1 MDRDFLGWDRPPL
14 AAATEW
20 LQQQFGSN
28 LEGVLVALPGAR
40 AGRILSEQLA
50 RTIGT
55 SLRPPTIVTA
65 GLASD
70 QLLDLDGVPAGRL
83 VRTLAWRKALAGLSP
98 QALSGI
104 VADPPAEDDLAAWM
118 RLAEE
123 VRTLFGEVAAEGLD
137 FARVAESQEL
147 AEWAGEQ
154 RRWAALASAQA
165 GMTKLVEEAGFV
177 DPHLGRLRAIDA
189 GRTSAANNW
198 RAICLVGVTEL
209 NALLR
214 RALEQASV
222 PVTALVF
229 APSENAELFD
239 EQGGL
244 IPEAWSSW
252 RTSLDAERQWFVVDS
267 PADQAEQAARVIA
280 SWDGMYSAEQI
291 SLGVTDSELSPFLQG
306 TLAEGGVRARDA
318 AGVANGRTSPAVLL
332 AAVARFLSTRAFE
345 DFGTLVRHPDFE
357 SALCARAAEGELA
370 SEFEPVSWVD
380 AYHDGHLPLLLNGEW
395 SCDKSDKR
403 DRVLAKNMSALWEAA
418 SGLLGEFE
426 TATSQSAASDFTAVI
441 SSARDFLERVYGT
454 RELDHEAESDRVLI
468 GALSALGK
476 GLTELESLPPSL
488 APKAVRGSSKAGS
501 KAVAETL
508 ELLLRV
514 VASGQVPPAA
524 AKLGEPTI
532 ELLGWL
538 ELALD
543 DAPALI
549 VTGFEQGK
557 VPETIRGDTYLPN
570 RLRQSLGIVDNDRR
584 LARDLYATELLL
596 QSREEVAFISGR
608 RNSAGD
614 PQVPSRIIF
623 HCEESDVPLRTR
635 RFLNGTSPR
644 TSAQLSGEE
653 KGYRP
658 PRGEVERKLES
669 IGVTSFARFLSAPYL
684 FYLEKVLRLN
694 STDDRSR
701 EIQPMSF
708 GNLAHDVLQAFGEK
722 EGLRDSTE
730 ESDIA
735 EFLSN
740 ELGRRAK
747 ANFGKSP
754 LPAVRLQLEQLD
766 FRLRTF
772 AHKQAERAA
781 DGWRIRETEW
791 EPASKS
797 YEFIVDDEPIQIRGR
812 IDRFDYHPGRGEWAI
827 WDYKTGEK
835 CDKPLTKHRK
845 KTGEWRDL
853 QLPLY
858 CLLAEELLQGAE
870 PTELG
875 FISIAKSPSDI
886 GFKPLKGWSVNKQES
901 LSFADGVERAV
912 EVARDVVRQIR
923 AGDFFELKGID
934 DRVPIFAAIAGVGAI
949 SDGGA
954 AEGDDE

>member
-1 MDRDFLGWDRPPL
+1 MERDFLGWDRPPL

-20 LQQQFGSN
+20 LEQQFGSN
-28 LEGVLVALPGAR
+28 LEGVLIALPGAR
-40 AGRILSEQLA
+40 AGRTLSELLA

-83 VRTLAWRKALAGLSP
+83 VRTLAWRKALAGLS
-98 QALSGI
+98 ARDLSGI

-137 FARVAESQEL
+137 FARVAESEEL

-154 RRWAALASAQA
+154 RRWAALARAQA

-229 APSENAELFD
+229 APAENAALFD

-244 IPEAWSSW
+244 IPDAWSGW

-267 PADQAEQAARVIA
+267 PADQAEQAARVIS
-280 SWDGMYSAEQI
+280 SWEGMYSAEQI

-306 TLAEGGVRARDA
+306 ALAEEGVRARDA

-357 SALCARAAEGELA
+357 SALRERAAATGGDN
-370 SEFEPVSWVD
+370 EFEPVSWVD
-380 AYHDGHLPLLLNGEW
+380 AYHDQHLPLLLNGEW
-395 SCDKSDKR
+395 CSDKSDKR
-403 DRVLAKNMSALWEAA
+403 DRVLAGNMAELWSATCA
-418 SGLLGEFE
+418 LLGELE
-426 TATSQSAASDFTAVI
+426 SASASDFAVVI
-441 SSARDFLERVYGT
+441 TSTRDFLERVYGA

-476 GLTELESLPPSL
+476 ALSELESLPPSL
-488 APKAVRGSSKAGS
+488 APKAVRGS

-508 ELLLRV
+508 ELLLRI
-514 VASGQVPPAA
+514 VASGQIPPAA

-596 QSREEVAFISGR
+596 QSREEVAFVSGR

-614 PQVPSRIIF
+614 PEVPSRIIF

-635 RFLNGTSPR
+635 RFLDGSSPR
-644 TSAQLSGEE
+644 TSAHLSGEE
-653 KGYRP
+653 KSYEL
-658 PRGEVERKLES
+658 PRGAVERKVET

-684 FYLEKVLRLN
+684 FYLEKVLRLD

-701 EIQPMSF
+701 EIQPMNF

-730 ESDIA
+730 ESAIA
-735 EFLSN
+735 EFLSS

-766 FRLRTF
+766 FRLRAF
-772 AHKQAERAA
+772 ARVQAERAA
-781 DGWRIRETEW
+781 AGWRIRETEW

-797 YEFIVDDEPIQIRGR
+797 YEFMVDDEPIRIRGR
-812 IDRFDYHPGRGEWAI
+812 IDRIDYHPGRGEWAI
-827 WDYKTGEK
+827 WDYKTGET
-835 CDKPLTKHRK
+835 CGKPLTKHRK
-845 KTGEWRDL
+845 PSGEWRDL

-870 PTELG
+870 PAEIG
-875 FISIAKSPSDI
+875 FISIAKSPGEI
-886 GFKPLKGWSVNKQES
+886 EFKKVDGWSRIKKEPE
-901 LSFADGVERAV
+901 SFADAMESAV
-912 EVARDVVRQIR
+912 EAARNVVRQIR
-923 AGDFFELKGID
+923 AGEFFERKGID
-934 DRVPIFAAIAGVGAI
+934 DREPIFAAIAGVGAI
-949 SDGGA
+949 SDGET